1 MHFYLTIIPAELQ
14 QEEETFPEERKL
26 EECKLETSAEILQP
40 KNQRE
45 FIHMVQKP
53 QPQELVVQNI
63 ECVLNQALEPILASI
78 PPLAPTQSVLATAD
92 PVSLV
97 LGAVVASYEPTQ
109 LVPEQQMDNL
119 ARSDGMVR
127 ERERGKERAE
137 KSREEETQ
145 ERRAVSKQ
153 VTGFKTPD
161 SIKEIQCEDQDGIN
175 TQQVQSYQ
183 SVLSLL
189 LIILIRIFLNI
200 PFSSTGSSV
209 DRTN

>member
-1 MHFYLTIIPAELQ
+1 
-14 QEEETFPEERKL
+14 
-26 EECKLETSAEILQP
+26 
-40 KNQRE
+40 
-45 FIHMVQKP
+45 MVQKP